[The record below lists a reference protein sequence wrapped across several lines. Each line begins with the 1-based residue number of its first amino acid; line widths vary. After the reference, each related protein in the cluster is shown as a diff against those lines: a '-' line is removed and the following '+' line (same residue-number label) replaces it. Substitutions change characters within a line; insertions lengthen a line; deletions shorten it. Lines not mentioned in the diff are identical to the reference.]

1 MNGDGIQIKTTYTQI
16 KTAQYV
22 ALIHGLLLKTKAAIR
37 DMDHLNEL
45 SFIRLR
51 SHQNE
56 ILIAPD
62 KEFSMVVVQK
72 PIMV

>member
-1 MNGDGIQIKTTYTQI
+1 MNVDGVPIKTTYTQI
-16 KTAQYV
+16 KTAHYV
-22 ALIHGLLLKTKAAIR
+22 SLIHGLLTKTRSAIK

-45 SFIRLR
+45 TFIRLR

-56 ILIAPD
+56 ILVAPD

-72 PIMV
+72 PIMI